1 MARID
6 RASRIIRAS
15 PHAIYRAYLD
25 ADAIAAWRPPEGMTA
40 EIYAFD
46 PRQGGVYRI
55 AFIYAGEGQGKSSEK
70 ADVFEGCFIELIADR
85 KIVERVVFKS
95 DDPQFAGAMTITT
108 TLTPA
113 PGGTA
118 VVVAA
123 QDVPAGITP
132 EDHQAGMD
140 SSLANLA
147 VFVEPGA

>member
-6 RASRIIRAS
+6 KASRIIRAS

-25 ADAIAAWRPPEGMTA
+25 AASIAAWRPPEGMTA

-46 PRQGGVYRI
+46 PREGGIYRM
-55 AFIYAGEGQGKSSEK
+55 AFVYAGEGQGKSSEK
-70 ADVFEGCFIELIADR
+70 ADVFEGRFVELIADR
-85 KIVERVVFKS
+85 KIVEQIVFES
-95 DDPQFAGAMTITT
+95 DDPRFSGAMTITT
-108 TLTPA
+108 TLTRV
-113 PGGTA
+113 PGGTE

-147 VFVEPGA
+147 AFVERGG